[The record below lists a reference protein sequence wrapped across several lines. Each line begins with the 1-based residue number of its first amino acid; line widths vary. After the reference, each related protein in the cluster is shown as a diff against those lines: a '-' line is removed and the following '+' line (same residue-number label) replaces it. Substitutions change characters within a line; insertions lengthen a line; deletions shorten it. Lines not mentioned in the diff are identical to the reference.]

1 MVAAV
6 LICHQE
12 TKQRSPWISAAGWQV
27 GAGQVVVTPLH
38 DGTMELSSGLQEA
51 ELVLSSQ
58 LRCAA
63 PLLLSAP
70 SPGIMQ
76 SGSIYQPW
84 TVEPEVELCRRL
96 VNDTATGVKPWS
108 QIPV

>member
-1 MVAAV
+1 MAAAV
-6 LICHQE
+6 LICHQGDKAE
-12 TKQRSPWISAAGWQV
+12 ITLDICGWGQV

-51 ELVLSSQ
+51 ELVLSCVQ
-58 LRCAA
+58 RCAA

-84 TVEPEVELCRRL
+84 TV
-96 VNDTATGVKPWS
+96 
-108 QIPV
+108 

>member
-58 LRCAA
+58 LCAA
-63 PLLLSAP
+63 LRCSAAAVCT
-70 SPGIMQ
+70 
-76 SGSIYQPW
+76 QPRDNAEW
-84 TVEPEVELCRRL
+84 EQLPTMDSV
-96 VNDTATGVKPWS
+96 T
-108 QIPV
+108 